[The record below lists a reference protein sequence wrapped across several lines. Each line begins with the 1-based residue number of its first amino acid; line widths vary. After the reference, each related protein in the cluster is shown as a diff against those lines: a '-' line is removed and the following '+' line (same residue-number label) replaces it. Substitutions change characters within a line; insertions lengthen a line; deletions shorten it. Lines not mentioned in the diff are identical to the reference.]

1 MPIGDTAGGM
11 MSLCR
16 VVVTGMGMVS
26 PLGSGVD
33 LCWQRLIAGQSGV
46 RKINRLDTSIYKTHF
61 AGQVPRKSEGY
72 KDLWAFDENAILS
85 EKEQRRWDDVILL
98 GIAAADEAFTDSG
111 LVIENDE
118 MSCRCGVII
127 GSGQG
132 GLGKIDYYSKKMA
145 AKGPKTAPALAV
157 PSVLINLI
165 SGRVSIRHNLK
176 GPNSAVVTACATG
189 THSIGDGWRIIA
201 MGDADVMLAGGAE
214 SAVTDLALA
223 GFGAARALSTRN
235 DDPEAASR
243 PWDKDRDGFVIGEG
257 AGVLVLEE
265 LNHARARGA
274 KIYGEIVGYGMSSD
288 AYHVV
293 APEPDGNG
301 GYRAVEAAL
310 KRAGIPVD
318 MVDYIN
324 AHATSTQLGDG
335 IELKAMRRL
344 IGDDLSGASMSSSKS
359 AIGHCIGAAG
369 AIEAIFTLKALQT
382 QIAPPTLNLHNPE
395 DEAADVDLV
404 PLVPRP
410 RKIEVA
416 ISNSFGF
423 GGTNA
428 SLVFVKP
435 SS

>member
-1 MPIGDTAGGM
+1 
-11 MSLCR
+11 MSLRR

-33 LCWQRLIAGQSGV
+33 LCWQRLITGQSGV

-72 KDLWAFDENAILS
+72 EDLWAFDENAILS

-132 GLGKIDYYSKKMA
+132 GLGKIDYYSKRMA

-189 THSIGDGWRIIA
+189 THSIGEGWRIIA

-359 AIGHCIGAAG
+359 AIGHCMGAAG

>member
-1 MPIGDTAGGM
+1 
-11 MSLCR
+11 MSLRR

-33 LCWQRLIAGQSGV
+33 PCWQRLINGHSGI
-46 RKINRLDTSIYKTHF
+46 RQINRLDASIYKTHF

-72 KDLWAFDENAILS
+72 DDPWAFDENAVLS

-98 GIAAADEAFTDSG
+98 GIAAADEAFADSG
-111 LVIENDE
+111 LVIDNEE

-132 GLGKIDYYSKKMA
+132 GLGKMDYYSTMLA
-145 AKGPKTAPALAV
+145 AKGPKIAPALAV
-157 PSVLINLI
+157 PSILINLI
-165 SGRVSIRHNLK
+165 SGRVSIKHNLK

-189 THSIGDGWRIIA
+189 THAIGDGWRIIA

-359 AIGHCIGAAG
+359 AIGHCMGAAG